1 MSAKAVL
8 SPRPNSFKF
17 SERHLNLEVPIKIGR
32 AFKNEKSSPENAYF
46 DCKVLSKAHAMLLY
60 EDGKFMLVD
69 TGSSNGTFVNNIRLS
84 KASTESEMTEI
95 FTGDI
100 LRFGSDVVDKS
111 RNVTQK
117 CVIMKISLVHPD
129 GEMQS
134 KRPSSSRLY
143 KPSDSYEDLSIVTNN
158 LQTALTREKYLEDK
172 LILFKNL
179 IKKHSENLDYS
190 LLIKDLQSALKDED
204 ISLPEKIHFDE
215 MKLDKLMKENKELV
229 LKCKE
234 YDIKLK
240 SKESHCSNLQLK
252 ATEDAQH
259 ITNLGNII
267 DKLRTDISN
276 LETVVNNVKNT
287 QQKVRDEYE
296 ETLMNQRKMFDE
308 EIEELVSQHNKTT
321 EKLKKMHNDEKSKLE
336 QQLHHL
342 KESGPGEILG
352 GTIKDAARCIEQFSH
367 CWSSCSSV
375 PNTPSPY
382 PVARSSSQST
392 NLSCIS
398 SASSTKTVLAA
409 LNKVV
414 QNKEELEGEEFDIAE
429 DLEKSMDI
437 FNGMLKAK
445 DEEIE
450 VLNTKVLELQNDL
463 QFQDEKDKDFEVLQ
477 RLAEDEADTIRSLEK
492 ENLKLLDAISD
503 MEEQVK
509 ADKKKVAS
517 MEESV
522 LKEREKVWGQLNST
536 VDQVESQRKKYQ
548 ELQTMLTEARDDII
562 KLEEENSRLKDQA
575 ISKWVDAAESDF
587 DCLFQVEMNGKKTSN
602 ENDTEKKQIITE
614 EAVKE
619 ENKTEV
625 NIIKTDSTEEKSMKE
640 LSHLQQNK
648 WKYISV
654 FVLLVA
660 VISAS
665 FWK

>member
-129 GEMQS
+129 GDLQS

-352 GTIKDAARCIEQFSH
+352 VSH

-450 VLNTKVLELQNDL
+450 VLNTKVLELKNDL

-562 KLEEENSRLKDQA
+562 KLEEENSRLKDQVNSDIIGITNA
-575 ISKWVDAAESDF
+575 IHIMDDDNDDGDDDDSDTNTIVDDDRTECDILIDDLDDIADISTDPSYNTFYA
-587 DCLFQVEMNGKKTSN
+587 GGN
-602 ENDTEKKQIITE
+602 EW
-614 EAVKE
+614 KE
-619 ENKTEV
+619 N
-625 NIIKTDSTEEKSMKE
+625 
-640 LSHLQQNK
+640 
-648 WKYISV
+648 
-654 FVLLVA
+654 
-660 VISAS
+660 
-665 FWK
+665 

>member
-352 GTIKDAARCIEQFSH
+352 VSH

-450 VLNTKVLELQNDL
+450 VLNTKVLELKNDL

-562 KLEEENSRLKDQA
+562 KLEEENSRLKDQVNSDIIGITNA
-575 ISKWVDAAESDF
+575 IHIMDDDNDDGDDDDSDTNTIVDD
-587 DCLFQVEMNGKKTSN
+587 DR
-602 ENDTEKKQIITE
+602 TECDILIDDLDDI
-614 EAVKE
+614 AD
-619 ENKTEV
+619 
-625 NIIKTDSTEEKSMKE
+625 ISTDPS
-640 LSHLQQNK
+640 
-648 WKYISV
+648 
-654 FVLLVA
+654 
-660 VISAS
+660 
-665 FWK
+665 